1 MIAPLP
7 TRAKQPQFRQTMTGA
22 AVAELRRRILS
33 GSVAAGEAL
42 RQDALAKE
50 FGISRIPIREAFH
63 QLAAEGLVTLHPH
76 RGAVVTALSAADIA
90 ELFDLRAMLEP
101 DLIRRAVPRLQ
112 PSDFARAEIIL
123 AEYDAAIREGD
134 LDAYGELNT
143 EYHLS
148 LYQVAGRQQT
158 LELVRVLL
166 ANTDRYTRVQ
176 LTMSDGATTRAKRE
190 HAALLDLCR
199 MGDAE
204 GAARLTLDHVLAV
217 RHDLL
222 ELLQDADDAE
232 AQPSGIA
239 DGLPAA

>member
-1 MIAPLP
+1 MIAPISMRPKL
-7 TRAKQPQFRQTMTGA
+7 PQFRQTVTGA

-33 GSVAAGEAL
+33 GSVAAGDAL
-42 RQDALAKE
+42 RQDALARE

-112 PSDFARAEIIL
+112 ASDFARAQTTLTAYE
-123 AEYDAAIREGD
+123 AAIAHGD

-148 LYQVAGRQQT
+148 LYQAAGRNQT

-176 LTMSDGATTRAKRE
+176 LAMSEGATTRAKRE

-199 MGDAE
+199 AGDAE
-204 GAARLTLDHVLAV
+204 AAARLTLDHVMAV

-222 ELLQDADDAE
+222 QLLQRDEDRLAE
-232 AQPSGIA
+232 PQA
-239 DGLPAA
+239 PAA

>member
-1 MIAPLP
+1 MIAPISMRPKL
-7 TRAKQPQFRQTMTGA
+7 PQFRQTVTGA

-42 RQDALAKE
+42 RQDALARE

-76 RGAVVTALSAADIA
+76 RGAVVTALSALDIA

-101 DLIRRAVPRLQ
+101 DLIRRAVPRLDE
-112 PSDFARAEIIL
+112 SDFARAETIL
-123 AEYDAAIREGD
+123 AEYTAAIARGD
-134 LDAYGELNT
+134 LEAYGELNR

-148 LYQVAGRQQT
+148 LYRASGRNQT

-176 LTMSDGATTRAKRE
+176 LAMSDGATSRAKRE
-190 HAALLDLCR
+190 HATLLELCR
-199 MGDAE
+199 AGDAE
-204 GAARLTLDHVLAV
+204 GAARLTLDHVMAV

-222 ELLQDADDAE
+222 QLLQRDEDSLAE
-232 AQPSGIA
+232 PQA
-239 DGLPAA
+239 PAA

>member
-1 MIAPLP
+1 MIAPLL
-7 TRAKQPQFRQTMTGA
+7 TRSRLPLLRQTVTGA

-33 GSVAAGEAL
+33 GAVAAGEAL

-76 RGAVVTALSAADIA
+76 RGAVVTALSALDIA

-101 DLIRRAVPRLQ
+101 DLIRRAVPRLDE
-112 PSDFARAEIIL
+112 SDFARAEALL
-123 AEYDAAIREGD
+123 AEYAAAIARGD
-134 LDAYGELNT
+134 LEAYGELNR

-148 LYQVAGRQQT
+148 LYRASGRSQT

-176 LTMSDGATTRAKRE
+176 LAMSDGATTRAKRE
-190 HAALLDLCR
+190 HAALIDLCR
-199 MGDAE
+199 TGDAE
-204 GAARLTLDHVLAV
+204 GAARLTLDHVMAV

-222 ELLQDADDAE
+222 QLLQPDEAALAE
-232 AQPSGIA
+232 PRA
-239 DGLPAA
+239 PAA

>member
-1 MIAPLP
+1 MIVTQS
-7 TRAKQPQFRQTMTGA
+7 TRSKLPQFRQTMTGA

-33 GSVAAGEAL
+33 GAIAAGEAL

-76 RGAVVTALSAADIA
+76 RGAVVTALSASDIA
-90 ELFDLRAMLEP
+90 ELFDLRALLEP

-123 AEYDAAIREGD
+123 ADYDAAIRDGD

-148 LYQVAGRQQT
+148 LYQVAGRNQT
-158 LELVRVLL
+158 LELVRQLL

-176 LTMSDGATTRAKRE
+176 LTMADGATARAQRE

-199 MGDAE
+199 AGDAE
-204 GAARLTLDHVLAV
+204 GAARLTLDHVVAV

-222 ELLQDADDAE
+222 RLLQSDDDVAT
-232 AQPSGIA
+232 
-239 DGLPAA
+239 

>member
-1 MIAPLP
+1 MIAPISMRP
-7 TRAKQPQFRQTMTGA
+7 KFPQFRQTVTGA

-76 RGAVVTALSAADIA
+76 RGAVVTALSALDIA

-101 DLIRRAVPRLQ
+101 DLIRRAVPRLDEN
-112 PSDFARAEIIL
+112 DFARAETIL
-123 AEYDAAIREGD
+123 AEYTAAIARGD
-134 LDAYGELNT
+134 LEAYGELNR

-148 LYQVAGRQQT
+148 LYRASGRNQT

-176 LTMSDGATTRAKRE
+176 LAMSDGATTRAKRE
-190 HAALLDLCR
+190 HAALLELCR
-199 MGDAE
+199 AGDAE
-204 GAARLTLDHVLAV
+204 GAARLTLDHVMAV

-222 ELLQDADDAE
+222 QLLQPDADSLAE
-232 AQPSGIA
+232 PQA
-239 DGLPAA
+239 PAA

>member
-1 MIAPLP
+1 MAATHSPRPKL
-7 TRAKQPQFRQTMTGA
+7 PQFRQTVTGA

-33 GSVAAGEAL
+33 GAVAAGDAL

-76 RGAVVTALSAADIA
+76 RGAVVTSLSASDIA

-101 DLIRRAVPRLQ
+101 DLIRRAVPHLL
-112 PSDFARAEIIL
+112 PGDFALAEGIL
-123 AEYDAAIREGD
+123 ADYETAIRERD
-134 LDAYGELNT
+134 LDAWGELNT

-148 LYQVAGRQQT
+148 LYRAAGRSQT
-158 LELVRVLL
+158 IELVRVLL

-176 LTMSDGATTRAKRE
+176 LAMSEGAIARARRE
-190 HAALLDLCR
+190 HAALLALCR
-199 MGDAE
+199 AGDAE

-217 RHDLL
+217 RQDLL
-222 ELLQDADDAE
+222 QLLQPDADEELAPG
-232 AQPSGIA
+232 AS
-239 DGLPAA
+239 AA